1 MLRLLIFIIFFAF
14 GSTAIA
20 QISLDEKDTTQ
31 VQEEKESLGKT
42 LKSGEVDFH
51 IRSFFMSTINKGD
64 LLNYATLAS
73 GAGIG
78 YTTPEWKGFQARFNG
93 FFTFQVFEHNVRIA
107 DPITG
112 AGNRYELLLYDMND
126 LGNTNRLDRLE
137 ELYLTYRKNRF
148 KFTFGRQKV
157 NTPLLN
163 EQDNRM
169 RPNVFGGLSAVY
181 SGMSTKITAM
191 WINSVTIRGTVDWYS
206 IDASFGV
213 YPFGRNLYG
222 EPSDYKSKIKS
233 KGIAM
238 TGIQYYKSGLTLQGW
253 NYFAEN
259 VFNMSFVQSD
269 YLINIGKTRIHTGI
283 QGFHQIPVNDGGNPD
298 RQRTY
303 IHPDENSSGLGAK
316 IGVFSG
322 RHNIS
327 LNFLGIN
334 DKGRF
339 LFPREWGR
347 EILYAS
353 LSRERYEGAGD
364 MNALVLKY
372 DLITPINGL
381 FAQFGAGKVNLSEVN
396 DYRTNKY
403 GLPSYYHF
411 SGSMDYRFKDYFE
424 GINLSLLVVNKAPQK
439 REMMTD
445 RLRINRVEMWN
456 INLVMDYR
464 F

>member
-1 MLRLLIFIIFFAF
+1 MLRLLIFVIFFAT
-14 GSTAIA
+14 GSQSFA
-20 QISLDEKDTTQ
+20 QMDLVEKDSTQ
-31 VQEEKESLGKT
+31 VQEEQESLGRT
-42 LKSGEVDFH
+42 LKSGEIDFH
-51 IRSFFMSTINKGD
+51 IRSFFMSTLNKGKLSD
-64 LLNYATLAS
+64 YATLAT

-78 YTTPEWKGFQARFNG
+78 YTTPEWRGFQARFNG
-93 FFTFQVFEHNVRIA
+93 FFTFQVFEYNVRVP

-126 LGNTNRLDRLE
+126 LSNTNRLDRLE
-137 ELYLTYRKNRF
+137 ELYLSYRKNRF
-148 KFTFGRQKV
+148 KFTFGRQKI
-157 NTPLLN
+157 NSPLLN

-169 RPNVFGGLSAVY
+169 RPNVFGGFSAVY
-181 SGMSTKITAM
+181 SGMSTKLTAM
-191 WINSVTIRGTVDWYS
+191 WINSVTIRGTVDWYTIEDS
-206 IDASFGV
+206 YGV

-222 EPSDYKSKIKS
+222 EPSDYRGKIKS

-238 TGIQYYKSGLTLQGW
+238 TGLQYHKSGLTLQGW

-259 VFNMSFVQSD
+259 VFNMTFLQSD
-269 YLINIGKTRIHTGI
+269 YVINIGKTRIHTGI
-283 QGFHQIPVNDGGNPD
+283 QGFHQIPINDGGNPD
-298 RQRTY
+298 TQKTY
-303 IHPDENSSGLGAK
+303 IHPDENASGLGAK
-316 IGVFSG
+316 IGLFSG
-322 RHNIS
+322 RHNVS
-327 LNFLGIN
+327 FNFLGIN

-353 LSRERYEGAGD
+353 MSRERFEGAGD
-364 MNALVLKY
+364 MHALVLKY
-372 DLITPINGL
+372 DLITPVKGL

-411 SGSMDYRFKDYFE
+411 SGMLDYRFKDYFE
-424 GINLSLLVVNKAPQK
+424 GINLSLLVVNKAPQN

>member
-1 MLRLLIFIIFFAF
+1 MLRLLIIIMFSGLALPLL
-14 GSTAIA
+14 GQVEEADSLNSA
-20 QISLDEKDTTQ
+20 QVDTVSLA
-31 VQEEKESLGKT
+31 KT

-51 IRSFFMSTINKGD
+51 IKSFFMSTINKGD

-93 FFTFQVFEHNVRIA
+93 FFSFQVFEQNVRIA

-126 LGNTNRLDRLE
+126 LSNTNRLDRLE
-137 ELYLTYRKNRF
+137 ELYISYRKNRF
-148 KFTFGRQKV
+148 KLTLGRQKV
-157 NTPLLN
+157 NSPLLN

-169 RPNVFGGLSAVY
+169 RPNVFSGLSAVY
-181 SGMSTKITAM
+181 SGMNTKITAM
-191 WINSVTIRGTVDWYS
+191 WINSVMIRGTVDWYS
-206 IDASFGV
+206 VEESFGV

-222 EPSDYKSKIKS
+222 EPSDYKGRIES

-238 TGIQYYKSGLTLQGW
+238 TGVQYHKSGLTLQGW
-253 NYFAEN
+253 NYFTEN
-259 VFNMSFVQSD
+259 VFNMSFLQSD
-269 YLINIGKTRIHTGI
+269 YILNVGQVRIHTGI
-283 QGFHQIPVNDGGNPD
+283 QGFHQFAVNDGGNTD
-298 RQRTY
+298 SQRAF
-303 IHPDENSSGLGAK
+303 IHPEEKASGIGAK
-316 IGVFSG
+316 LGVFSG
-322 RHNIS
+322 RHNVS

-353 LSRERYEGAGD
+353 LARERYEGSGD
-364 MNALVLKY
+364 MNAIVLKY
-372 DLITPINGL
+372 DLITPVKGL
-381 FAQFGAGKVNLSEVN
+381 FAQLGAGKVNHTNIDSFT
-396 DYRTNKY
+396 TNKY
-403 GLPSYYHF
+403 GIPSYYHF
-411 SGSMDYRFKDYFE
+411 SGMLNYKLKDYFD
-424 GINLSLLVVNKAPQK
+424 GVNLQLLVVNKAPQD
-439 REMMTD
+439 RSLLTD

-456 INLVMDYR
+456 INLVLDYR